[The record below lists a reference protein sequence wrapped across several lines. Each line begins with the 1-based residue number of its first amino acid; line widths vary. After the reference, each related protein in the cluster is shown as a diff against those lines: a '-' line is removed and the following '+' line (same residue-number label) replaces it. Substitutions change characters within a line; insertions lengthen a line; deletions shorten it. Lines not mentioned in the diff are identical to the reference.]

1 MVHGDVVIVGGKP
14 RVITDPR
21 MLYVRAAVQG
31 AVVAWTGQM
40 ADGSPILVCDSQGRS
55 WRGPTSAFGMQ
66 CVGIVPRPDGGW
78 QVTWVVGPSRWARVD
93 LGADL
98 RPIAPVTER
107 DIPRT
112 AGGAQG
118 FLDVELDGEPRWTDT
133 HRMVTLDG
141 HRLYLP
147 LRRGDWTIGQDGE
160 AERLLVYQHA
170 TGAVY
175 VAHDGYTPV
184 ASRLAVD
191 DRGQPWVLPAG
202 STTVVGI
209 DQLAPWTP
217 VYAPVVSIG
226 RPIWMGF
233 FEFGAESGLPA
244 NCHIPVTQ
252 GAPYLEVRGPS
263 WAYVSGHPDGD
274 PAAIERAIAD
284 VSGIAPVVAYV
295 PRRAQHIIP
304 TSAEIQ
310 GIEAYIGADESD
322 EAFVARL
329 TAAIRRS
336 PRAVLIA
343 QCYSSNHTLTP
354 DLRRVP
360 GLVSRLARDHAL
372 QRSR

>member
-14 RVITDPR
+14 RIITDPR

-40 ADGSPILVCDSQGRS
+40 ADGSPILVCDTQGRS

-78 QVTWVVGPSRWARVD
+78 QVTWVLGPTRWARVD

-147 LRRGDWTIGQDGE
+147 LRRGDWTLGQDGE

-217 VYAPVVSIG
+217 SKPQPKPQPTPEPTPEPEPTPTPAPEPVPEPPRPPYGQATRPDKPIG
-226 RPIWMGF
+226 G
-233 FEFGAESGLPA
+233 
-244 NCHIPVTQ
+244 N
-252 GAPYLEVRGPS
+252 
-263 WAYVSGHPDGD
+263 
-274 PAAIERAIAD
+274 AIAD
-284 VSGIAPVVAYV
+284 FF
-295 PRRAQHIIP
+295 RAL
-304 TSAEIQ
+304 
-310 GIEAYIGADESD
+310 G
-322 EAFVARL
+322 RL
-329 TAAIRRS
+329 NVRKW
-336 PRAVLIA
+336 LK
-343 QCYSSNHTLTP
+343 
-354 DLRRVP
+354 DLFR
-360 GLVSRLARDHAL
+360 
-372 QRSR
+372 